1 MIKGVTYVHFGP
13 FWYHSKPSD
22 IPYSP
27 NQFLGWAVSYSK
39 PALLYKSFKCN
50 FKKTLAP
57 LCVGGTFWNYVYD
70 KDRYNFTQETFVN
83 ESERDIRTFVQF
95 VVNATRD
102 YVNLHL
108 KIRSVIMG
116 KLEKLRPILQPTDA
130 PINFFFDLT

>member
-1 MIKGVTYVHFGP
+1 MIKGVTYVHFGLI
-13 FWYHSKPSD
+13 WYHSKPFD

-27 NQFLGWAVSYSK
+27 NQFLGWDFFCRFLHFL
-39 PALLYKSFKCN
+39 PLLNKSFKCN

-108 KIRSVIMG
+108 KIRSFEIIHCLT
-116 KLEKLRPILQPTDA
+116 KAI
-130 PINFFFDLT
+130 FFR

>member
-1 MIKGVTYVHFGP
+1 MFILDHFAIILNLQIFP
-13 FWYHSKPSD
+13 
-22 IPYSP
+22 IPQTS
-27 NQFLGWAVSYSK
+27 FFVGTFFAVSYSK
-39 PALLYKSFKCN
+39 RALLYKSFKCN
-50 FKKTLAP
+50 LKKTLAP

-108 KIRSVIMG
+108 KIRSFEIIHCLTKAMFLSVTREMRLIIQSTFF
-116 KLEKLRPILQPTDA
+116 PI
-130 PINFFFDLT
+130 

>member
-1 MIKGVTYVHFGP
+1 MIKGVIHARRSFRYPLFP
-13 FWYHSKPSD
+13 KPVSW
-22 IPYSP
+22 
-27 NQFLGWAVSYSK
+27 LGLFFTIS
-39 PALLYKSFKCN
+39 YKSFESN

-70 KDRYNFTQETFVN
+70 KDRYNFTQDTFVN

-108 KIRSVIMG
+108 KIRSFEIIHCLT
-116 KLEKLRPILQPTDA
+116 KAI
-130 PINFFFDLT
+130 FFR